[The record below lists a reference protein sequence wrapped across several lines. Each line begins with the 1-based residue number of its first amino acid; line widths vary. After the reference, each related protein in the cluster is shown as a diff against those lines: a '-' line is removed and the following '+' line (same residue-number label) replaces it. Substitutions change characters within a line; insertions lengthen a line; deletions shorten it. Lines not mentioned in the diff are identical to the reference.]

1 MKTYLK
7 FVNPIVAIIV
17 LLLCVWA
24 AIFEDGTFEPM
35 GIIAGTFP
43 TYFFAKGLF
52 CSSAL
57 FILGKVLLEMIL
69 RREKSADLELLDDQ
83 KEGTETT

>member
-1 MKTYLK
+1 MKTYLR

-17 LLLCVWA
+17 LLLCTWA
-24 AIFEDGTFEPM
+24 AIFEDGTFEPG
-35 GIIAGTFP
+35 GIIAGTFS

-69 RREKSADLELLDDQ
+69 RREKSADFEFIDDQ
-83 KEGTETT
+83 KEGTDTT